1 MFVADGLRRP
11 GSAVYA
17 GPVTRP
23 HPLALL
29 LLALA
34 CDPAADEPGPDA
46 PVVAG
51 LAICDPIADWDSLAL
66 EAALL
71 AQINDLRREG
81 GHCGDLAFVPA
92 PGLGMD
98 PALRCAARL
107 HTQDMVTRAYLAQVD
122 PDGIGTG
129 PRLDAL
135 GYIASTYAENVGF
148 VQDEPEPDPD
158 GEPDPERAARAILL
172 GWQDNPTTCW
182 KLYARELTAIGIGA
196 TPGGFEPKDLDPVE
210 GLYFTATFAA
220 P

>member
-1 MFVADGLRRP
+1 M
-11 GSAVYA
+11 
-17 GPVTRP
+17 TRP

-34 CDPAADEPGPDA
+34 CDPGPAEPGPDA
-46 PVVAG
+46 PVVAE
-51 LAICDPIADWDSLAL
+51 LAICDPVADWDSLAV
-66 EAALL
+66 EDALL

-81 GHCGDLAFVPA
+81 GRCGDLAFVPA

-107 HTQDMVTRAYLAQVD
+107 HSQDMATRLYLAQVD

-135 GYIASTYAENVGF
+135 GYVASTYAENVGF
-148 VQDEPEPDPD
+148 VEDEPAEDPAAP
-158 GEPDPERAARAILL
+158 ESPEQDPERAARAVLL
-172 GWQDNPTTCW
+172 SWEDNPSTCW
-182 KLYARELTAIGIGA
+182 KLYARELSAIGIGA
-196 TPGGFEPKDLDPVE
+196 TPGSLERKDLDPAD